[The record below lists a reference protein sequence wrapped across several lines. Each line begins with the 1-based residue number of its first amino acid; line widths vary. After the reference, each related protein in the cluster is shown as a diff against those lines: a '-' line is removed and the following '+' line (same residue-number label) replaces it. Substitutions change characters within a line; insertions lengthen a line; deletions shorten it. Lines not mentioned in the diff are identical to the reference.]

1 MKRGGRLDGLL
12 RRLFG
17 LAAGAAAFAAA
28 AVTRMDYPDADT
40 VVLDDSTR
48 IEYAADGTSTT
59 ENDERILALTE
70 KGRRS
75 LRTVTIGVSRR
86 YGEAEIVSVEIIGTN
101 GVARPVDFRRTMKET
116 TDNSSTAANIYDP
129 LDRKITCAVPG
140 IAVGETRRV
149 VTRRRML
156 KPRMRDAF
164 ATGALF
170 ESTSPIKRASLEV
183 IAPAERPIVSVKL
196 RHPLEGTVTRAPD
209 ERLPDGRMRLVWTAE
224 NVPQAFLEP
233 DMPSFSS
240 VAQKVLVSTS
250 KTWEDVSRWY
260 WELCRPRLEA
270 TNEAMT
276 NKVAALVKG
285 AASDEEKI
293 RALFRFVSQ
302 EIRYMG
308 LTLED
313 ESPGYAPHDVHL
325 TFDNRYGVCR
335 DKAALLV
342 AMLRIAGFEAYPV
355 LIYVGPKMDADVPLP
370 YFNHAIVAVAHPSEA
385 ADSIRC
391 RSLRPQQGGDRPCLR
406 REGDLSNSHREGPSN
421 TAPLTPSP
429 SHLLTPSPSHPLTS
443 SPSHPLTYL
452 LMDPTNENTK
462 DLLPAYL
469 MDRSYLVAHPE
480 GRPLA
485 VVPVTP
491 AERNAF
497 RAETKGTLEPDGSA
511 VVETVVTFGGANDLF
526 RGGFVKKTP
535 KERRRTFESLLR
547 ASYPGA
553 ELLSFEMTPAD
564 LRDTDQPLGV
574 SLTARLPDLVVRGE
588 TRDELTP
595 PFLFSGFSI
604 ADRLLSGGTELAERR
619 YPLKFFTTAL
629 AEERLTLRLGDSLG
643 APFAMPPDVA
653 EGTNGCR
660 YVRHIAV
667 KDGTLTA
674 VRRRSVDTTELSPEG
689 YLVLKED
696 LKAIELGVRR
706 KPQFA
711 ARDAA
716 QEANVRMA
724 YSRSDVHLTTPFSW
738 TVTNVW
744 EKEVLTYAGKKA
756 SAELE
761 YAYNPC
767 MSAREIVSATVSNR
781 NGRVHA
787 VTPKEMNVLDAG
799 WVASAPRYPASKKLV
814 VNLPAVEIGSVI
826 RVTAVMT
833 VTNSPIAYC
842 NLFTFDSTEPIGVK
856 EVAVEGVPMKVAWAG
871 DLTNVIETSR
881 FTFAVT
887 NPAALPREGNQP
899 PALLWRRSALVSAAD
914 LDDYRAS
921 LFGALEAART
931 AGSAVAVDTARTLAA
946 GKATAEER
954 IRAVRD
960 WLWKNVRVA
969 GPGLFALPFDRA
981 FFPPDRSIAD
991 GYASAA
997 DWMNVYFT
1005 MLEAIGCAVEYV
1017 LTDGDAAGYPALA
1030 RARRDVPQPDDFS
1043 DLMIRATVREG
1054 GWLFGL
1060 VGGETK
1066 TFILDCENE
1075 YTPLG
1080 VRDVE
1085 GRNGRTENFMSFDVN
1100 ATGAARITVSN
1111 TTWGVAVA
1119 ALRKRYAEMLPEL
1132 LARHHTELIGDIAE
1146 SAEAISALE
1155 TDVEGYPFTITYS
1168 AYAPN
1173 YAAKNGDTLTLVVPG
1188 LGGAFLPSGESERKS
1203 PFGVGGRL
1211 RPTVYVREVV
1221 LPEGYTAIEHLP
1233 EPWEIRLPGEAEAR
1247 FRSTVESR
1255 VEQGRL
1261 HVTFREEQ
1269 LPGGSRMF
1277 TKDWLGFFR
1286 DWNRRTGSRLI
1297 RTIVVRKA
1305 RSEGHGT

>member
-1 MKRGGRLDGLL
+1 MKRGGGFDGLS
-12 RRLFG
+12 RRLFA
-17 LAAGAAAFAAA
+17 LTAGVAAFTAT

-48 IEYAADGTSTT
+48 IEYAADGTSTA

-75 LRTVTIGVSRR
+75 LRTVTVGVSRR
-86 YGEAEIVSVEIIGTN
+86 YGDAEIVSVEIIGTN
-101 GVARPVDFRRTMKET
+101 GVARTVDFRKTLKEA

-149 VTRRRML
+149 VSRRRML

-170 ESTSPIKRASLEV
+170 ESTSPIVRSSLEV
-183 IAPAERPIVSVKL
+183 IAPPERPIVSVKL
-196 RHPLEGTVTRAPD
+196 RHPLDGTVTRAPD
-209 ERLPDGRMRLVWTAE
+209 ERLPDGRTRLKWTAE
-224 NVPQAFLEP
+224 NVPQAFPEP
-233 DMPSFSS
+233 DMPSFGS
-240 VAQKVLVSTS
+240 VAQKVLVSTV

-270 TNEAMT
+270 TNAAMT
-276 NKVAALVKG
+276 NKVTSLVNGLATDK
-285 AASDEEKI
+285 ERI
-293 RALFRFVSQ
+293 RALFKFVSQ
-302 EIRYMG
+302 EVRYMG

-355 LIYVGPKMDADVPLP
+355 LICVGPKMDEDVPLP
-370 YFNHAIVAVAHPSEA
+370 YFNHAIVAIAQPASAEGSCA
-385 ADSIRC
+385 TS
-391 RSLRPQQGGDRPCLR
+391 PQVLNPPPPKAPARQAL
-406 REGDLSNSHREGPSN
+406 NS
-421 TAPLTPSP
+421 
-429 SHLLTPSPSHPLTS
+429 LTS
-443 SPSHPLTYL
+443 QQPNYI

-469 MDRSYLVAHPE
+469 MDCSYLVAHPE

-485 VVPVTP
+485 VVPVKP
-491 AERNAF
+491 AEVNAF
-497 RAETKGTLEPDGSA
+497 RAETKGSLEPDGSA
-511 VVETVVTFGGANDLF
+511 LVETIATFGGANDLF

-535 KERRRTFESLLR
+535 KERRRMFEGLLR

-553 ELLSFEMTPAD
+553 ELLSFEMMPAD
-564 LRDTDQPLGV
+564 LRDTDKPLGV

-595 PFLFSGFSI
+595 PFIFAGFAI
-604 ADRLLSGGTELAERR
+604 ADRLLADGTELEKRR

-643 APFAMPPDVA
+643 TPFAMPPDVA

-660 YVRHIAV
+660 YVRRLAV

-674 VRRRSVDTTELSPEG
+674 VRRRSVDTVELSPEG
-689 YLVLKED
+689 YLSLKED
-696 LKAIELGVRR
+696 LEAIELGVRR

-716 QEANVRMA
+716 QEANVRMT
-724 YSRSDVHLTTPFSW
+724 YSCSDVHLITPFSW
-738 TVTNVW
+738 IVTNVW
-744 EKEVLTYAGKKA
+744 EKEVLTYAGKKS

-767 MSAREIVSATVSNR
+767 VSSREIVSATVSNR

-826 RVTAVMT
+826 RVTAVT
-833 VTNSPIAYC
+833 IVTNSPIAYC
-842 NLFTFDSTEPIGVK
+842 NLFTFDSSEPIGVK
-856 EVAVEGVPMKVAWAG
+856 EIAVEGVPMKVAWGSA
-871 DLTNVIETSR
+871 LTNIIETNR
-881 FTFAVT
+881 FAFVVT
-887 NPAALPREGNQP
+887 NPVALPREGSQP
-899 PALLWRRSALVSAAD
+899 PALLWRRAALISAAD

-921 LFGALEAART
+921 LFGALEAARA
-931 AGSAVAVDTARTLAA
+931 AGSVAAIDTARTLAA
-946 GKATAEER
+946 GKTMAEDR

-969 GPGLFALPFDRA
+969 GPGLFALPFSQA
-981 FFPPDRSIAD
+981 FFPPDRSLSD
-991 GYASAA
+991 GYASAT
-997 DWMNVYFT
+997 DWMNLYFT
-1005 MLEAIGCAVEYV
+1005 MLEAIGCDVEYV
-1017 LTDGDAAGYPALA
+1017 LTDGDAAGYPALV
-1030 RARRDVPQPDDFS
+1030 RARYDVPQPDDFN

-1054 GWLFGL
+1054 GWFFGL
-1060 VGGETK
+1060 LGGETK

-1080 VRDVE
+1080 VRDID

-1100 ATGAARITVSN
+1100 ETGAARIMVSN

-1119 ALRKRYAEMLPEL
+1119 ALRKRYAEMLPEM

-1146 SAEAISALE
+1146 SAEAISDLK

-1188 LGGAFLPSGESERKS
+1188 LGGTFLPSGESERKS

-1211 RPTVYVREVV
+1211 RPTVFIREVV
-1221 LPEGYTAIEHLP
+1221 LPEGYTAVEHLP
-1233 EPWEIRLPGEAEAR
+1233 EPWEIVFPGDSAAR
-1247 FRSTVESR
+1247 VRSTVKSR
-1255 VEQGRL
+1255 VEEGRL

-1277 TKDWLGFFR
+1277 MKDWLGFFR

-1297 RTIVVRKA
+1297 RTIVVRRA
-1305 RSEGHGT
+1305 R

>member
-1 MKRGGRLDGLL
+1 MKSGGCFDGLS
-12 RRLFG
+12 RRFFG
-17 LAAGAAAFAAA
+17 LAAGAVAFTAA

-86 YGEAEIVSVEIIGTN
+86 YGDAEIVSVEIIGTN
-101 GVARPVDFRRTMKET
+101 GVTRPVDFRATLKEA

-170 ESTSPIKRASLEV
+170 ESTSPIVRASLEV
-183 IAPAERPIVSVKL
+183 IAPPDRPIVSVKL

-209 ERLPDGRMRLVWTAE
+209 ERMPDGRTRLKWTAE

-233 DMPSFSS
+233 DMPSFGS
-240 VAQKVLVSTS
+240 VAQKVLVSTT

-260 WELCRPRLEA
+260 WQLCRPRLEA
-270 TNEAMT
+270 ANEAMT
-276 NKVAALVKG
+276 NKVAALVTG
-285 AASDEEKI
+285 MESDDERI
-293 RALFRFVSQ
+293 RALFKFVSQ

-355 LIYVGPKMDADVPLP
+355 LIYVGPKMDEDVPLP
-370 YFNHAIVAVAHPSEA
+370 YFNHAIVAVVQPST
-385 ADSIRC
+385 SQH
-391 RSLRPQQGGDRPCLR
+391 L
-406 REGDLSNSHREGPSN
+406 N
-421 TAPLTPSP
+421 TI
-429 SHLLTPSPSHPLTS
+429 
-443 SPSHPLTYL
+443 

-469 MDRSYLVAHPE
+469 MDCSYLVAHPE

-491 AERNAF
+491 AEKNAF
-497 RAETKGTLEPDGSA
+497 RAQTKGSLEPDGSA
-511 VVETVVTFGGANDLF
+511 LVETVATFEGANDLF
-526 RGGFVKKTP
+526 RGGFAKKTP
-535 KERRRTFESLLR
+535 KERRRMFESLLR

-553 ELLSFEMTPAD
+553 ELLSFEMMPAD
-564 LRDTDQPLGV
+564 LRDTDKPLGV

-595 PFLFSGFSI
+595 PFIFSGFAI
-604 ADRLLSGGTELAERR
+604 ADRLLSSGTELETRR
-619 YPLKFFTTAL
+619 YPLKFFSTAL
-629 AEERLTLRLGDSLG
+629 AEERLSLRLGDSLG

-660 YVRHIAV
+660 YVRRIAV
-667 KDGTLTA
+667 KDGALTA
-674 VRRRSVDTTELSPEG
+674 VRQRSVDTTELSPEG
-689 YLVLKED
+689 YLALKED
-696 LKAIELGVRR
+696 LEAIELGVRR

-716 QEANVRMA
+716 QEANVRMS
-724 YSRSDVHLTTPFSW
+724 YSRSDVHLVTPFSW

-744 EKEVLTYAGKKA
+744 EKEVLTYAGKKS

-767 MSAREIVSATVSNR
+767 MSSREIVSATVSNR

-826 RVTAVMT
+826 RVTTVTT

-842 NLFTFDSTEPIGVK
+842 SLFAFDSSEPIGVK
-856 EVAVEGVPMKVAWAG
+856 EIEVEGVPMKVAWAG
-871 DLTNVIETSR
+871 DLTNVIETTR
-881 FTFAVT
+881 FAFAVT

-899 PALLWRRSALVSAAD
+899 PALLWRRAALVSAAD
-914 LDDYRAS
+914 LEDYRES
-921 LFGALEAART
+921 LFGALEAARA
-931 AGSAVAVDTARTLAA
+931 AGSAAAIDTARTLAA
-946 GKATAEER
+946 GKPTAEER

-969 GPGLFALPFDRA
+969 GPGLFSLPFDRA
-981 FFPPDRSIAD
+981 FFPPDRSLAD
-991 GYASAA
+991 GYASAT

-1005 MLEAIGCAVEYV
+1005 MLEAIGCDVEYV
-1017 LTDGDAAGYPALA
+1017 LTDGDAVGYPALT
-1030 RARRDVPQPDDFS
+1030 RARRDVPQPDDFD

-1060 VGGETK
+1060 FGGEKK

-1080 VRDVE
+1080 VRDVD

-1132 LARHHTELIGDIAE
+1132 LARHHTELLGNIAE
-1146 SAEAISALE
+1146 SAEAVSELK

-1173 YAAKNGDTLTLVVPG
+1173 YAAKNGDMITLVVPG
-1188 LGGAFLPSGESERKS
+1188 LGGTFLPSGESERKS

-1211 RPTVYVREVV
+1211 RPTVYIREVV
-1221 LPEGYTAIEHLP
+1221 LPEGYTAVEHLP
-1233 EPWEIRLPGEAEAR
+1233 EPWEIIFPGDPVAR

-1255 VEQGRL
+1255 IEQGRL
-1261 HVTFREEQ
+1261 HVIFREEQ

-1297 RTIVVRKA
+1297 RTIVVRKVK
-1305 RSEGHGT
+1305 